1 MKEIKLKAEKLL
13 QNCETVVIASINAEG
28 YPRPVPIAKI
38 ATEGLSTIWMSTGSS
53 SLKTTD
59 FRVNPKAG
67 LCFYTGGDSVA
78 LTGEV
83 EVVTDAESKQKF
95 WQNWFIKFFPQGI
108 KDPEYTLLKFRSK
121 QATIYIDDDFQRVT
135 VE

>member
-1 MKEIKLKAEKLL
+1 
-13 QNCETVVIASINAEG
+13 
-28 YPRPVPIAKI
+28 
-38 ATEGLSTIWMSTGSS
+38 MSTGSS

-83 EVVTDAESKQKF
+83 EVVTDTESKQKF
-95 WQNWFIKFFPQGI
+95 RQNWFIKFFPQGI

-121 QATIYIDDDFQRVT
+121 QATIYIDDDFQRIT
-135 VE
+135 ME

>member
-1 MKEIKLKAEKLL
+1 MEKIKLKAEQLL
-13 QNCETVVIASINAEG
+13 QKCETVVIASINAEG

-59 FRVNPKAG
+59 FHVNPKAG